1 LKKKRNLKQ
10 RHSNPNKDHIPFIPP
25 YAKYLQRQSLLEYTD
40 FVVKDFLP
48 LDFLKTEHKQDG
60 NIINPDE
67 ESERITIQ
75 KGNHH

>member
-1 LKKKRNLKQ
+1 V
-10 RHSNPNKDHIPFIPP
+10 
-25 YAKYLQRQSLLEYTD
+25 E
-40 FVVKDFLP
+40 KDFLP
-48 LDFLKTEHKQDG
+48 LDFLKTEHQQDG

>member
-1 LKKKRNLKQ
+1 
-10 RHSNPNKDHIPFIPP
+10 
-25 YAKYLQRQSLLEYTD
+25 
-40 FVVKDFLP
+40 VVKDFLP